1 MTRGLICL
9 LALLACSRPC
19 HAGNDALIILYFE
32 RPPYY
37 ATTEGLPG
45 GFLVNLTREIMAE
58 AGIGAVF
65 QEMPARRIIEVIKTS
80 DKPVCSI
87 GWFKT
92 PEREEYARFS
102 IPIYRDQP
110 LAAAFLA
117 SGRGPKPGAATFKEV
132 AADPDLVMGLNSAF
146 SYGEKVDAMLKGLA
160 APPVKVN
167 ATQEQLMRMLSA
179 RRFDYML
186 VNPEEAGT
194 LACLAGLS
202 PEDLAEHSFPDLP
215 KGNLRHLMFSQN
227 TPAGT
232 IGRVNE
238 AIRRLAPLEQEAR

>member
-1 MTRGLICL
+1 MLRVLICL
-9 LALLACSRPC
+9 LSLLACSKPC
-19 HAGNDALIILYFE
+19 HAGNDALTILYFE

-37 ATTEGLPG
+37 ATIEGVPG
-45 GFLVNLTREIMAE
+45 GFLVHLTREIMAE
-58 AGIGAVF
+58 AGVEVVF
-65 QEMPARRIIEVIKTS
+65 QEMPARRIIEVIRTS

-92 PEREEYARFS
+92 PEREAFASFS
-102 IPIYRDQP
+102 LPIYRDQP

-117 SGRGPKPGAATFKEV
+117 SGRGPKPGAAAFAQV
-132 AADPDLVMGLNSAF
+132 AADANLVMGLNSAF

-167 ATQEQLMRMLSA
+167 ATQEQLMRMLAA

-194 LACLAGLS
+194 LACLSGLS
-202 PEDLAEHSFPDLP
+202 PEDLAEYTYPDLP

-227 TPAGT
+227 TPADT
-232 IGRVNE
+232 LARVNE
-238 AIRRLAPLEQEAR
+238 AISRVVRLEQEVK